1 MLIEV
6 GKRYVLMNGLS
17 TTQMTGSG
25 ELEGVFSAT
34 FIDNDSKRHGGKWD
48 RHGVAYTHTSEYDI
62 EKEISELRNDV
73 PTAVKPVVGQTFEMA
88 NLHYV
93 KFLSEREDGCFIGRI
108 IMQGLNDYNEVFSA
122 DGTVIQRP
130 GYTLVRRAPDVV
142 RQEAVVPLSE
152 SFDKTPEPQ
161 MRTFAGGATRNLDT
175 NKLDYDGFFCPL
187 VMKRFAEY
195 MHSHRMQKDGTM
207 RAADNWQTG
216 IPYDVYIKSM
226 FRHFMDAR
234 LLHKGQKPLS
244 PEDGHE
250 IDIEEA
256 LCAVLFNVQGYLHEV
271 LKAKAKD
278 NA

>member
-1 MLIEV
+1 MV
-6 GKRYVLMNGLS
+6 AKKC
-17 TTQMTGSG
+17 GS
-25 ELEGVFSAT
+25 V
-34 FIDNDSKRHGGKWD
+34 
-48 RHGVAYTHTSEYDI
+48 
-62 EKEISELRNDV
+62 
-73 PTAVKPVVGQTFEMA
+73 
-88 NLHYV
+88 
-93 KFLSEREDGCFIGRI
+93 
-108 IMQGLNDYNEVFSA
+108 
-122 DGTVIQRP
+122 
-130 GYTLVRRAPDVV
+130 
-142 RQEAVVPLSE
+142 
-152 SFDKTPEPQ
+152 EPQ

-234 LLHKGQKPLS
+234 LLHKGQNPLS

-271 LKAKAKD
+271 LKARSHA
-278 NA
+278 